1 MAKDNR
7 QKKRLKAAKK
17 AARQAK
23 RQGRTAAAPAR
34 PTQVPLSSARTA
46 AASSSATSRPA
57 TATRRK
63 KKSGAPVGKI
73 VLVVLFLLFLAA
85 LIWFGI
91 TAVKFVKTYLS
102 GDSGNGTETVV
113 TAKENDNVA
122 YYLLGMLGKEK
133 DNGTTGRMQ
142 MVSVVCYDKKAKTV
156 NVMQVPTTT
165 YLGDTEHF
173 AVKTVGGVWS
183 NPKKLDWCE
192 TCRKQVFDAEIT
204 DGKHNVTLDNGKVC
218 NTKITQKTGSAVG
231 NLLDVFTLQYTLPI
245 DNYYILPQ
253 EAFVKLVDLVGG
265 VDIKLG
271 NAMTLGGITY
281 DAGIRTVDGEGALEY
296 ALGDW
301 ESANGELKNLTRQ
314 RQVYVA
320 LFERLMTTEK
330 DKLDEDVLY
339 PLMKGSTPIRTK
351 RENEIADDIDLM
363 IKLVGDLNKLDR
375 ANITI
380 SILPGETATLDGTL
394 FYSVHKDELCALI
407 NDSFNP
413 YGTPLTTEYLKMTE
427 IAHTEKSD
435 LKTATFDKL
444 LIKQTGVIEEEEDDE

>member
-7 QKKRLKAAKK
+7 QKKRIKAAKK
-17 AARQAK
+17 AAREAK
-23 RQGRTAAAPAR
+23 RNGGTIAPEAQS
-34 PTQVPLSSARTA
+34 QVPLRGTRTA
-46 AASSSATSRPA
+46 SSATRS
-57 TATRRK
+57 TARRK
-63 KKSGAPVGKI
+63 KKKNGAPVGKI
-73 VLVVLFLLFLAA
+73 ILVVLFLLFLAA
-85 LIWFGI
+85 LVWFGI
-91 TAVKFVKTYLS
+91 TAYKYVKTYF
-102 GDSGNGTETVV
+102 GGETNGTTDAVV
-113 TAKENDNVA
+113 TAKENDNVV

-133 DNGTTGRMQ
+133 ENGTTGRMQ

-156 NVMQVPTTT
+156 NVMQVPTGT

-173 AVKTVGGVWS
+173 DVRSIGGVWS

-204 DGKHNVTLDNGKVC
+204 DGKHNVILENGKPC

-231 NLLDVFTLQYTLPI
+231 NLTEIFTYQYTLPI
-245 DNYYILPQ
+245 DNYYIFPQ

-271 NAMTLGGITY
+271 DAMTLGDITY
-281 DAGIRTVDGEGALEY
+281 DAGVQTVDGEGALEY

-301 ESANGELKNLTRQ
+301 ESVNGELKNLTRQ

-320 LFERLMTTEK
+320 LFERLMTTDKE
-330 DKLDEDVLY
+330 KLDDDVLY

-351 RENEIADDIDLM
+351 RENEIADDISLM
-363 IKLVGDLNKLDR
+363 VKLLGDLNKIDR
-375 ANITI
+375 SKITV
-380 SILPGETATLDGTL
+380 SILPGEPATMDGTL
-394 FYSVHKDELCALI
+394 FYSVHKDELCKLI

-427 IAHTEKSD
+427 ISNTEKAN
-435 LKTATFDKL
+435 LQTTTFDKL
-444 LIKQTGVIEEEEDDE
+444 LVKQTGMIEEEEEEE